1 MHSVKNRFLLR
12 MKNISW
18 DLYRRNFVS
27 ITLRDF
33 VVVACCL
40 VWEHTSLNAFPFLFR
55 NWRNVMA
62 KRREIMLRRRVDDAY
77 IASWF
82 SFEPVSKPAPKKFA
96 AALTR
101 SKAARR

>member
-40 VWEHTSLNAFPFLFR
+40 VWEHTSLQRLPFSVPQL
-55 NWRNVMA
+55 A
-62 KRREIMLRRRVDDAY
+62 
-77 IASWF
+77 
-82 SFEPVSKPAPKKFA
+82 
-96 AALTR
+96 
-101 SKAARR
+101 